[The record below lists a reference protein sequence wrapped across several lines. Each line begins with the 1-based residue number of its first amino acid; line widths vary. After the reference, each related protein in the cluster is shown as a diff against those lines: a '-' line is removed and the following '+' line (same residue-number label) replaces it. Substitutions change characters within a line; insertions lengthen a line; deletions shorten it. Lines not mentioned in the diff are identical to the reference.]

1 MTQVKRNI
9 AVAAGLA
16 LVLANCAGV
25 KETVGTSKSAPDETS
40 VTARAPLVVPA
51 TFELKPPQPGA
62 PRPQD
67 ADASLAAQRVLG
79 GAQKTAPAS
88 QGEMELLTASGAQ
101 KADPNVRQ
109 ELRNETVKM
118 SRRKSYAD
126 TVLFW
131 RGHKDDGGEPLDA
144 SEEAGRANTSGAVA
158 EAAPAQPA
166 PVIEKGPEPAKE
178 PTAQEKK
185 NADKES
191 SGGWFDWF

>member
-1 MTQVKRNI
+1 MTQVKRNF

-25 KETVGTSKSAPDETS
+25 KETVGTAKSAPDETS

-51 TFELKPPQPGA
+51 TFTLKAPQPGA

-67 ADASLAAQRVLG
+67 ADAATQAQRVLG
-79 GAQKTAPAS
+79 GMPKSAPAS
-88 QGEMELLTASGAQ
+88 QGEMELLSATGAQ

-109 ELRNETVKM
+109 EIRNETVKN

-131 RGHKDDGGEPLDA
+131 RGHKNDGGEPLDA
-144 SEEAGRANTSGAVA
+144 SEESERIVTTPQVA
-158 EAAPAQPA
+158 AAQPA
-166 PVIEKGPEPAKE
+166 PVIEKGPEPEKE

-185 NADKES
+185 NAEKES

>member
-1 MTQVKRNI
+1 VTQVKRNI

-25 KETVGTSKSAPDETS
+25 KDTVGTSKSAPDETS

-51 TFELKPPQPGA
+51 TFELKAPQPGA

-67 ADASLAAQRVLG
+67 ADAATQAQRVLG
-79 GAQKTAPAS
+79 GMPKSAPAT
-88 QGEMELLTASGAQ
+88 QGEMELLAASGAQ

-109 ELRNETVKM
+109 ELRNETVKS

-131 RGHKDDGGEPLDA
+131 RGHKNDGGQPLDA
-144 SEEAGRANTSGAVA
+144 SEESERIVTTPQVA
-158 EAAPAQPA
+158 AAQPA
-166 PVIEKGPEPAKE
+166 PVIEKGPEPEKE
-178 PTAQEKK
+178 PSAQEKK
-185 NADKES
+185 AAEKQS